1 MDIKKYK
8 EMYNHLLQ
16 RYQDGINY
24 ITDHTEKV
32 DDYVKDINEIQSV
45 AEFFLKEI
53 MRKQKVSKDE
63 ILGGFKIEQ

>member
-16 RYQDGINY
+16 RYLDGINY
-24 ITDHTEKV
+24 ITDHPEKV

>member
-24 ITDHTEKV
+24 ITDHPEKA

-53 MRKQKVSKDE
+53 MRKQNVSKE
-63 ILGGFKIEQ
+63 EVLGGFKIEQ

>member
-24 ITDHTEKV
+24 ITDHPEKA

>member
-24 ITDHTEKV
+24 ITNNPDKV